1 MMAADG
7 IEVLPEDRFDS
18 YRLQVG
24 NIRGLHGRIL
34 ARADNNGRL
43 TGDWK
48 VVIGSSAKIR
58 AMFKAPQLYTSPD
71 LASFEFLLE
80 AEAGAISFGTNR
92 TVSDWTDVDVCVGQ
106 RLIAVLRG
114 SSLNHDEA
122 GFLAKL
128 QTQESGSHFGAA
140 IRWAVN
146 TISSTAFSLD
156 LQGLPMTA
164 ATAQGK
170 PNLKTET
177 APVVKLCSFPVNF

>member
-34 ARADNNGRL
+34 ARADDSGRL

-58 AMFKAPQLYTSPD
+58 AAFKAPQLYTAPD

-80 AEAGAISFGTNR
+80 AEAAPSHLEPTRRSATGLTSTYASA
-92 TVSDWTDVDVCVGQ
+92 S
-106 RLIAVLRG
+106 G
-114 SSLNHDEA
+114 SSP
-122 GFLAKL
+122 
-128 QTQESGSHFGAA
+128 SCAA
-140 IRWAVN
+140 PA
-146 TISSTAFSLD
+146 STTKRPDSWPL
-156 LQGLPMTA
+156 
-164 ATAQGK
+164 
-170 PNLKTET
+170 
-177 APVVKLCSFPVNF
+177 